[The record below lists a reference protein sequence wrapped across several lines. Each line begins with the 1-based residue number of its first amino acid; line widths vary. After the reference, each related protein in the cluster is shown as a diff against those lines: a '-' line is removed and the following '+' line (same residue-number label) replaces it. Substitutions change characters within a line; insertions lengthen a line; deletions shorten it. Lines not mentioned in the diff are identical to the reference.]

1 MKISAYKKF
10 IEGMKSYQYPKVAK
24 VKRAATAKQL
34 EALAKGRAF
43 RSTKITNKYSQAWNA
58 YQNWLKVNNKLIK
71 DQGNVIQS
79 FSRFEL
85 TMKADKSLQGLSI
98 QKRLIK
104 LTNDLKYRTNYK
116 TAKRIL
122 KVFKESPEYQNLSPE
137 AARAKMAEDF
147 ESIRQMTT
155 RQLYDLHK
163 DSIEAYKEE
172 LMKQNLSKREI
183 AKMVSQYYFGS

>member
-1 MKISAYKKF
+1 MKTSAYKKF
-10 IEGMKSYQYPKVAK
+10 IEGMKSYTYPKVAK